1 LYIFYTMARILGKK
15 IGGGVPVDE
24 LLGAGVLKPVF
35 EGALAPYVGNGNVIS
50 GGVKL
55 GAALALP
62 SIAGSGKFVRI
73 TQLALGVDGAEDL
86 MRGLLGGFIPAI
98 GGGGSAVSDPFRE
111 AM

>member
-1 LYIFYTMARILGKK
+1 MAEIFGKK

-24 LLGAGVLKPVF
+24 LLGAGALKPIL
-35 EGALAPYVGNGNVIS
+35 EGMMTPYVGNGNVVS
-50 GGVKL
+50 GAVKL

-62 SIAGSGKFVRI
+62 TIGGSGKIVRI

-86 MRGLLGGFIPAI
+86 MRGLLGGAIPAI
-98 GGGGSAVSDPFRE
+98 GGGARATSDPFAE